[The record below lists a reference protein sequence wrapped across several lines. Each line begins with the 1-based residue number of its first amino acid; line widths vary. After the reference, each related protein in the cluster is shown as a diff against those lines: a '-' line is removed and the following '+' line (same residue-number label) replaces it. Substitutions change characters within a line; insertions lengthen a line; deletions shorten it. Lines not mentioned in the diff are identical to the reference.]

1 MTKKN
6 MKAYALIIIALLAV
20 AICVVFATQH
30 RKSKSTLSAE
40 GVNDTSSEIAEET
53 EDTKEKYSVPPII
66 LTEGPK
72 ETAKPSD
79 TEVITDE
86 EGSTKYVQQ
95 NVPQDFYEDVY
106 VTDETEVTPQE
117 DTPSPEETKEP
128 EQTTQTTAVTTQPKP
143 VKTNSL
149 GLPVEGTHGQEL
161 YGNDGNLYAWDD
173 LFKEWCICGDGGGAL
188 TMSPEQREDYEN
200 TPHYILD

>member
-117 DTPSPEETKEP
+117 YTVSPEETKEP
-128 EQTTQTTAVTTQPKP
+128 EQTTQTTVVTTQPEP

-149 GLPVEGTHGQEL
+149 GLPVTAPNGTVMV
-161 YGNDGNLYAWDD
+161 GNDGNTYGYQS
-173 LFKEWCICGDGGGAL
+173 LFGKWVQQGDGGGAQ
-188 TMSPEQREDYEN
+188 TMSPEEREDYEN